1 MKKDDL
7 YDAISGIDE
16 KFLSDSENFSNIS
29 NEFRK
34 ANSRKIGIISS
45 LSAFSL
51 ILAMTLFFN
60 SKGFLNNEIE
70 KTSTIIENSDSVSSE
85 VISTVEHSTVSIE
98 LDTNIKPTDNKTD
111 ISKENNYTKTTGYR
125 TEEVTNKPTESK
137 TDNNSTEII
146 EDENHDNNDAIS
158 ENNPPDNNETIP
170 DADNEPDDSDYDSL
184 KEDFCGIDLENWL
197 NNPDVIW
204 GDTEIKGS
212 DSSEKIALGSILIS
226 DDLNKLMKSGNSND
240 VYAVMVDFSS
250 CIDEN
255 ELLNW
260 EYNGNTIS
268 ELQSEYSKLS
278 SFTDETYTYIGSDGI
293 EHTEYLSSNDKK
305 EEIKKIKQAINE
317 IKAVYYDMK
326 IQQFSDSFH
335 KNGLEIYKGGEE
347 VNTIFYTFTNKT
359 LLKEFVCKEN
369 EAFIFYPASYFK

>member
-51 ILAMTLFFN
+51 ILAMTLFLN

-111 ISKENNYTKTTGYR
+111 VSKENNDTKTTGNR
-125 TEEVTNKPTESK
+125 IEEVTNKPTESPI
-137 TDNNSTEII
+137 DNSTEII
-146 EDENHDNNDAIS
+146 EDENQDNNDAIS

-369 EAFIFYPASYFK
+369 EAFIFYPASYFKW

>member
-51 ILAMTLFFN
+51 ILAMTLFLN

-111 ISKENNYTKTTGYR
+111 VSKENNDTKTTGNR
-125 TEEVTNKPTESK
+125 IEEVTNKPTESPI
-137 TDNNSTEII
+137 DNSTEII
-146 EDENHDNNDAIS
+146 EDENHDNNDDIS

-170 DADNEPDDSDYDSL
+170 DADNEPDDSDFDSL
-184 KEDFCGIDLENWL
+184 KEDFSGINIENWL

-255 ELLNW
+255 ELLNL

-369 EAFIFYPASYFK
+369 EAFIFYPASYFKW

>member
-7 YDAISGIDE
+7 YDVISGIDE

-51 ILAMTLFFN
+51 ILAMTLFLN

-111 ISKENNYTKTTGYR
+111 VSKENNDTKTTGNR
-125 TEEVTNKPTESK
+125 TEEVTNKPTESPI
-137 TDNNSTEII
+137 DNSTEII
-146 EDENHDNNDAIS
+146 EDENHDNNDDIS

-170 DADNEPDDSDYDSL
+170 DADNEPDDSDFDSL
-184 KEDFCGIDLENWL
+184 KSDFSGINIENWL

-369 EAFIFYPASYFK
+369 EAFIFYPASYFKW

>member
-34 ANSRKIGIISS
+34 ANSKKIGIISS

-51 ILAMTLFFN
+51 ILAMTLFLN
-60 SKGFLNNEIE
+60 SKVFLNNEIE
-70 KTSTIIENSDSVSSE
+70 KTSTIIENSDSVNSE
-85 VISTVEHSTVSIE
+85 VISTVEHSTDSIE

-111 ISKENNYTKTTGYR
+111 VSKENNDTKTTGNR
-125 TEEVTNKPTESK
+125 TEEVTNKPTESPI
-137 TDNNSTEII
+137 DNSTEII
-146 EDENHDNNDAIS
+146 EDENHDNNDDIS

>member
-51 ILAMTLFFN
+51 ILAMTLFLN
-60 SKGFLNNEIE
+60 SKSFLYNGIE
-70 KTSTIIENSDSVSSE
+70 KTSTIIENSDSVNSE
-85 VISTVEHSTVSIE
+85 VISTIEHSTDSIE

-111 ISKENNYTKTTGYR
+111 VSKENNDTKTTGNR
-125 TEEVTNKPTESK
+125 TEEVTNKPTESPI
-137 TDNNSTEII
+137 DNSTEII
-146 EDENHDNNDAIS
+146 EDENHDNNDDIS

-170 DADNEPDDSDYDSL
+170 DADNKPDDSDFDSL
-184 KEDFCGIDLENWL
+184 KEDFSGINIENWL

-255 ELLNW
+255 ELLNL

-268 ELQSEYSKLS
+268 ELQSEYLKLS

-347 VNTIFYTFTNKT
+347 VNTIFYTFTNKI

-369 EAFIFYPASYFK
+369 EAFIFYPASYFKW

>member
-7 YDAISGIDE
+7 YDVISGIDE

-51 ILAMTLFFN
+51 ILAMTLFLN
-60 SKGFLNNEIE
+60 SKSFLYNGIE
-70 KTSTIIENSDSVSSE
+70 KTSTIIEYSDSVNTE
-85 VISTVEHSTVSIE
+85 VISTVEHSTDSIE
-98 LDTNIKPTDNKTD
+98 LDTNIKPTDNITD
-111 ISKENNYTKTTGYR
+111 VSKENNDTKTTGNR
-125 TEEVTNKPTESK
+125 TEEVTNKPTENQ

-146 EDENHDNNDAIS
+146 EDENHDDIS
-158 ENNPPDNNETIP
+158 ENNPPDNNTTIP
-170 DADNEPDDSDYDSL
+170 DADNEPDDSDFDSL

>member
-51 ILAMTLFFN
+51 ILAMTLFLN

-98 LDTNIKPTDNKTD
+98 LDTNIKPTDNITD
-111 ISKENNYTKTTGYR
+111 VSKENNDTKTTGNR
-125 TEEVTNKPTESK
+125 TEEVTNKPTESPI
-137 TDNNSTEII
+137 DNSTEII
-146 EDENHDNNDAIS
+146 EDENHDNNDDIS

-170 DADNEPDDSDYDSL
+170 DADNEPDDSDFDSL
-184 KEDFCGIDLENWL
+184 KEDFSGINIENWL

-293 EHTEYLSSNDKK
+293 ELTEYLSSNDKK

-347 VNTIFYTFTNKT
+347 LNTIFFTFTNKT

>member
-51 ILAMTLFFN
+51 ILAMTLFLN
-60 SKGFLNNEIE
+60 SKSFLNNEIE

-98 LDTNIKPTDNKTD
+98 LDTNIKPTDNITD
-111 ISKENNYTKTTGYR
+111 VSKENNDTKTTGNR
-125 TEEVTNKPTESK
+125 TEEVTNKPTESPI
-137 TDNNSTEII
+137 DNSTEII
-146 EDENHDNNDAIS
+146 EDENQDNNDAIS

-170 DADNEPDDSDYDSL
+170 DADNEPDDSDFDSL
-184 KEDFCGIDLENWL
+184 KEDFSGIDLENWL

>member
-51 ILAMTLFFN
+51 ILAMTLFLN
-60 SKGFLNNEIE
+60 SKSFLYNGIE
-70 KTSTIIENSDSVSSE
+70 KTSTIIENSDSVNSE
-85 VISTVEHSTVSIE
+85 VISTVEHSTDSIE

-111 ISKENNYTKTTGYR
+111 VSKENNDTKTTGNR
-125 TEEVTNKPTESK
+125 TEEVTNKPTESPI
-137 TDNNSTEII
+137 DNSTEII
-146 EDENHDNNDAIS
+146 EDENHDNNDDIS

-170 DADNEPDDSDYDSL
+170 DADNKPDDSDFDSL
-184 KEDFCGIDLENWL
+184 KEDFSGINIENWL

-255 ELLNW
+255 ELLNL

-268 ELQSEYSKLS
+268 ELQSEYLKLS

-347 VNTIFYTFTNKT
+347 VNTIFYTFTNKI

>member
-51 ILAMTLFFN
+51 ILAMTLFLN
-60 SKGFLNNEIE
+60 SKSFLYNGIE
-70 KTSTIIENSDSVSSE
+70 KTSTIIENSDSVNTE
-85 VISTVEHSTVSIE
+85 VISTVEHSTDSIE

-111 ISKENNYTKTTGYR
+111 VSKENNDTKTTGNR
-125 TEEVTNKPTESK
+125 IEEVTNKPTESPI
-137 TDNNSTEII
+137 DNSTEII
-146 EDENHDNNDAIS
+146 DDENHDNNDDIS

-184 KEDFCGIDLENWL
+184 KEDFYGIDLKNWI

-326 IQQFSDSFH
+326 IQQFSESFH

-347 VNTIFYTFTNKT
+347 VNTFFYTFTNKT

>member
-45 LSAFSL
+45 LSTFSL

-85 VISTVEHSTVSIE
+85 VISTVEHSTDSIE

-111 ISKENNYTKTTGYR
+111 VSKENNDTKTTGKR
-125 TEEVTNKPTESK
+125 TEEVTNKPTESPI
-137 TDNNSTEII
+137 DNSTEII
-146 EDENHDNNDAIS
+146 EDENQDNNDAIS
-158 ENNPPDNNETIP
+158 ENNPPDNNPTIP

-204 GDTEIKGS
+204 GGTEFKGS
-212 DSSEKIALGSILIS
+212 DSSEKIALGCILIS
-226 DDLNKLMKSGNSND
+226 DDLNKIMKSGNSND

-293 EHTEYLSSNDKK
+293 EHTEYLSSNDKR

>member
-51 ILAMTLFFN
+51 ILAMTLFLN
-60 SKGFLNNEIE
+60 SKSFLYNGIE
-70 KTSTIIENSDSVSSE
+70 KTSTIIENSDSVNSE
-85 VISTVEHSTVSIE
+85 VISTVEHSTDSIE

-111 ISKENNYTKTTGYR
+111 VSKENNDTKTTGNR
-125 TEEVTNKPTESK
+125 TEEVTNKPTESPI
-137 TDNNSTEII
+137 DNSTEII
-146 EDENHDNNDAIS
+146 EDENHDNNDDIS

-170 DADNEPDDSDYDSL
+170 DADNKPDDSDFDSL
-184 KEDFCGIDLENWL
+184 KEDFSGINIENWL

-255 ELLNW
+255 ELLNL

-268 ELQSEYSKLS
+268 ELQSEYLKLS
-278 SFTDETYTYIGSDGI
+278 SFTDETYTYIGSDGR

-347 VNTIFYTFTNKT
+347 VNTIFYTFTNKI

>member
-51 ILAMTLFFN
+51 ILAMTLFLN
-60 SKGFLNNEIE
+60 SKVFLNNEIE

-85 VISTVEHSTVSIE
+85 VISTVEHSTDSIE

-111 ISKENNYTKTTGYR
+111 VSKENNYTETTGNR
-125 TEEVTNKPTESK
+125 TEEVTNKPTESP
-137 TDNNSTEII
+137 TDNSTEII
-146 EDENHDNNDAIS
+146 ENENLDNNYAIS

-170 DADNEPDDSDYDSL
+170 DADNKPDDSDFDSL
-184 KEDFCGIDLENWL
+184 KSDFSGINIENWL

-204 GDTEIKGS
+204 GDTEIKGG

-226 DDLNKLMKSGNSND
+226 DDLNKLMKSGNLND

-305 EEIKKIKQAINE
+305 EEIKKIKLAINE

-335 KNGLEIYKGGEE
+335 KNGLEIYKGGGE

-359 LLKEFVCKEN
+359 LLKEFVCKGN

>member
-51 ILAMTLFFN
+51 ILAMTLFLN
-60 SKGFLNNEIE
+60 SKSFLYNGIE
-70 KTSTIIENSDSVSSE
+70 KTSTIIKNSDSVSSE
-85 VISTVEHSTVSIE
+85 VISAVEHSTDSIE
-98 LDTNIKPTDNKTD
+98 LDTNIKPTDNITD
-111 ISKENNYTKTTGYR
+111 VSKENNDTKTTGYK
-125 TEEVTNKPTESK
+125 TEEVTNKPTESPI
-137 TDNNSTEII
+137 DNSTEII

-170 DADNEPDDSDYDSL
+170 DADNEPDDSDFDSL
-184 KEDFCGIDLENWL
+184 KSDFSGINIENWL

-204 GDTEIKGS
+204 GDTEIKGN

-347 VNTIFYTFTNKT
+347 VNTIFFTFTNKT

>member
-51 ILAMTLFFN
+51 IFAMTLFLN
-60 SKGFLNNEIE
+60 SKDFLNNEIE
-70 KTSTIIENSDSVSSE
+70 KTSTIIENSDSVNTE
-85 VISTVEHSTVSIE
+85 VISTVEHSIDSVE
-98 LDTNIKPTDNKTD
+98 LVTNIKPTDNKTD
-111 ISKENNYTKTTGYR
+111 VSKENNYTKTTGNR
-125 TEEVTNKPTESK
+125 TEEVTNKSTESQI
-137 TDNNSTEII
+137 DNSTEINK
-146 EDENHDNNDAIS
+146 DENQDNNDTIL

-170 DADNEPDDSDYDSL
+170 DADNEPDDSDFDSL
-184 KEDFCGIDLENWL
+184 KEDFSGIDLENWL

-204 GDTEIKGS
+204 GDTEIKGI
-212 DSSEKIALGSILIS
+212 DSLEKIALGSILIS

-359 LLKEFVCKEN
+359 LLKDFVCKEN
-369 EAFIFYPASYFK
+369 EAFIFYPTSYFK

>member
-51 ILAMTLFFN
+51 ILAMTLFLN

-70 KTSTIIENSDSVSSE
+70 KTSTIIENSDSVNSE
-85 VISTVEHSTVSIE
+85 VISTVEHSTDSIE
-98 LDTNIKPTDNKTD
+98 LDTNIKPTDNKTEV
-111 ISKENNYTKTTGYR
+111 SKENNDTKTTGYR
-125 TEEVTNKPTESK
+125 TEEVTNKRPT
-137 TDNNSTEII
+137 NNSTEII
-146 EDENHDNNDAIS
+146 EDENQDNNDAIS

-170 DADNEPDDSDYDSL
+170 DADNKPDDSDFDSL

-226 DDLNKLMKSGNSND
+226 DDLNKLMKSGNLND

-347 VNTIFYTFTNKT
+347 VNTIFYTFTNKN

>member
-51 ILAMTLFFN
+51 ILAMTLFLN

-70 KTSTIIENSDSVSSE
+70 KTSTIIENSDSVNSE

-98 LDTNIKPTDNKTD
+98 LDTNIKPTDNITD
-111 ISKENNYTKTTGYR
+111 VSKENNDTKTTGNR
-125 TEEVTNKPTESK
+125 TEEVTNKPTESPI
-137 TDNNSTEII
+137 DNSTEII
-146 EDENHDNNDAIS
+146 EDENQDNNDAIS

-170 DADNEPDDSDYDSL
+170 DADNEPDDSDFDSL
-184 KEDFCGIDLENWL
+184 KSDFSGINIENWL

-212 DSSEKIALGSILIS
+212 DSSEIIALGSILIS

-347 VNTIFYTFTNKT
+347 VNTFFYTFTNKT

>member
-51 ILAMTLFFN
+51 ILAMTLFLN
-60 SKGFLNNEIE
+60 SKSFLYNGIE
-70 KTSTIIENSDSVSSE
+70 KTSTIIENSDSVNSE
-85 VISTVEHSTVSIE
+85 VISTVEHSTDSIE

-111 ISKENNYTKTTGYR
+111 VSKENNDTKTTGNR
-125 TEEVTNKPTESK
+125 TEEVTNKPTESPI
-137 TDNNSTEII
+137 DNSTEII
-146 EDENHDNNDAIS
+146 EDENHDNNDDIS

-170 DADNEPDDSDYDSL
+170 DADNKPDDSDFDSL
-184 KEDFCGIDLENWL
+184 KEDFSGINIENWL

-255 ELLNW
+255 ELLNL

-268 ELQSEYSKLS
+268 ELQSEYLKLS

-335 KNGLEIYKGGEE
+335 KNGLEIYEGGEE

>member
-34 ANSRKIGIISS
+34 ANLRKIGIISS

-51 ILAMTLFFN
+51 ILAMTLFLN

-98 LDTNIKPTDNKTD
+98 LDTNIKPTDNITD
-111 ISKENNYTKTTGYR
+111 VSKENNDTKTTGNR
-125 TEEVTNKPTESK
+125 TEEVTNKPTESPI
-137 TDNNSTEII
+137 DNSTEII
-146 EDENHDNNDAIS
+146 EDENHDNNDDIS

-170 DADNEPDDSDYDSL
+170 DADNEPDDSDFDSL

-204 GDTEIKGS
+204 SDTEIKGS

-317 IKAVYYDMK
+317 IKVVYYDMK

>member
-51 ILAMTLFFN
+51 ILAMTLFLN
-60 SKGFLNNEIE
+60 SKGFLYNEIE
-70 KTSTIIENSDSVSSE
+70 KTSTIIENSDSVNSE
-85 VISTVEHSTVSIE
+85 VISTVEHSTDSIE

-111 ISKENNYTKTTGYR
+111 VSKENNDTKTTGNR
-125 TEEVTNKPTESK
+125 TEEVINKPTESPI
-137 TDNNSTEII
+137 DNSTEII
-146 EDENHDNNDAIS
+146 EDENHDNNDDIS
-158 ENNPPDNNETIP
+158 ENNPPDNNTTIP

-212 DSSEKIALGSILIS
+212 DNLEKISLGSILIS

-260 EYNGNTIS
+260 QYNGNTIS

-359 LLKEFVCKEN
+359 SLKEFVCKEN

>member
-51 ILAMTLFFN
+51 ILAMTLFLN

-111 ISKENNYTKTTGYR
+111 VSKENNDTKTTGYR
-125 TEEVTNKPTESK
+125 TEEVTNKPTESPI
-137 TDNNSTEII
+137 DNSTEII
-146 EDENHDNNDAIS
+146 EDENHDNNDDIS

-170 DADNEPDDSDYDSL
+170 DADNEPDNSDYDSL

-204 GDTEIKGS
+204 SDTEIKGS

-326 IQQFSDSFH
+326 IQQFSASFH

>member
-51 ILAMTLFFN
+51 ILAMTLFLN
-60 SKGFLNNEIE
+60 SKGFLYNEIE
-70 KTSTIIENSDSVSSE
+70 KTSTIIENSDSVNSE
-85 VISTVEHSTVSIE
+85 VISTVEHSTDSIE

-111 ISKENNYTKTTGYR
+111 VSKENNDTKTTGNR
-125 TEEVTNKPTESK
+125 TEEVTNKPTESPI
-137 TDNNSTEII
+137 DNSTEII
-146 EDENHDNNDAIS
+146 EDENHDNNDDIS
-158 ENNPPDNNETIP
+158 ENNPPDNNTTIP

-212 DSSEKIALGSILIS
+212 DNLEKISLGSILIS

-260 EYNGNTIS
+260 QYNGNTIS

-359 LLKEFVCKEN
+359 SLKEFVCKEN

>member
-51 ILAMTLFFN
+51 ILAMTLFLN

-98 LDTNIKPTDNKTD
+98 LDTNIKPTDNITD
-111 ISKENNYTKTTGYR
+111 VSKENNDTKTTGNR
-125 TEEVTNKPTESK
+125 TEEVTNKPTESPI
-137 TDNNSTEII
+137 DNSTEII
-146 EDENHDNNDAIS
+146 EDENHDNNDDIS

-170 DADNEPDDSDYDSL
+170 DADNEPDDSDFDSL
-184 KEDFCGIDLENWL
+184 KEDFSGINIENWL

-212 DSSEKIALGSILIS
+212 DSSEKITLGSILIS

-293 EHTEYLSSNDKK
+293 EHTEYLLSNDKK
-305 EEIKKIKQAINE
+305 EEIKKIKKAINE

>member
-60 SKGFLNNEIE
+60 SKGFMNNEIE
-70 KTSTIIENSDSVSSE
+70 KTSTIIENSNSVSSE

-98 LDTNIKPTDNKTD
+98 FDTNIKPTDNKTD
-111 ISKENNYTKTTGYR
+111 ISKENNYTKATGYR

-146 EDENHDNNDAIS
+146 EDENQDNNDAIS

-305 EEIKKIKQAINE
+305 EEIKKIK
-317 IKAVYYDMK
+317 AVYYDMK

>member
-34 ANSRKIGIISS
+34 ANSRKIGVISS

-51 ILAMTLFFN
+51 ILAMTLFLN
-60 SKGFLNNEIE
+60 SKVFLYNEIE
-70 KTSTIIENSDSVSSE
+70 RTSTITENSDLVSSE
-85 VISTVEHSTVSIE
+85 VISAVEHSTDSIE
-98 LDTNIKPTDNKTD
+98 FDTNIKPTVNKTD
-111 ISKENNYTKTTGYR
+111 AAKENNYTETTGNR
-125 TEEVTNKPTESK
+125 TEEVTNKPTKSPI
-137 TDNNSTEII
+137 DNSTEII
-146 EDENHDNNDAIS
+146 EDENLDNNDAIS
-158 ENNPPDNNETIP
+158 ENNPPENNATIP
-170 DADNEPDDSDYDSL
+170 DADNEPDDSDFDSL
-184 KEDFCGIDLENWL
+184 KEDFCDIYLENWL

-204 GDTEIKGS
+204 GETEFKGI

-293 EHTEYLSSNDKK
+293 EHTEYLSSNGKK

>member
-51 ILAMTLFFN
+51 ILAMTLFLN

-98 LDTNIKPTDNKTD
+98 LDTNIKPTDNITD
-111 ISKENNYTKTTGYR
+111 VSKENNDTKTTGNR
-125 TEEVTNKPTESK
+125 TEEVTNKPTESPI
-137 TDNNSTEII
+137 DNSTEII
-146 EDENHDNNDAIS
+146 EDENHDNNDDIS

-170 DADNEPDDSDYDSL
+170 DADNEPDDSDFDSL
-184 KEDFCGIDLENWL
+184 KSDFSGINIENWL

-260 EYNGNTIS
+260 KYNGNTIS

-335 KNGLEIYKGGEE
+335 KNGLEIYKGGKE

>member
-51 ILAMTLFFN
+51 ILAMTLFLN

-70 KTSTIIENSDSVSSE
+70 RTSTIIENSDSVSSE

-98 LDTNIKPTDNKTD
+98 LDTNIKPTDNITD
-111 ISKENNYTKTTGYR
+111 VSKEKNDTKTTGNR
-125 TEEVTNKPTESK
+125 TEEVTNKPTESPI
-137 TDNNSTEII
+137 DNSTEIN
-146 EDENHDNNDAIS
+146 EDENLDNNDDIS

>member
-51 ILAMTLFFN
+51 IFAMTLFLN
-60 SKGFLNNEIE
+60 SKDFLNNEIE
-70 KTSTIIENSDSVSSE
+70 KTSTIIENSDSVNTE
-85 VISTVEHSTVSIE
+85 VISTVEHSIDSVE
-98 LDTNIKPTDNKTD
+98 LVTNIKPTDNKTD
-111 ISKENNYTKTTGYR
+111 VSKENNYTKTTGNR
-125 TEEVTNKPTESK
+125 TEEVTNKSTESQI
-137 TDNNSTEII
+137 DNSTEINK
-146 EDENHDNNDAIS
+146 DENQDNNDTIL

-170 DADNEPDDSDYDSL
+170 DADNEPNDSDFDSL
-184 KEDFCGIDLENWL
+184 KEDFSGIDLENWL

-204 GDTEIKGS
+204 SETEFKGI

-226 DDLNKLMKSGNSND
+226 DDLNKLMKSGNSNN

-278 SFTDETYTYIGSDGI
+278 SFTDETYTYVGSDGI

-335 KNGLEIYKGGEE
+335 KSGLEIYKGGEE

>member
-51 ILAMTLFFN
+51 ILAMTLFLN
-60 SKGFLNNEIE
+60 SKGFLNNGIE
-70 KTSTIIENSDSVSSE
+70 KTSTIIENSDSVNSE
-85 VISTVEHSTVSIE
+85 VISTVEHSTDSIE
-98 LDTNIKPTDNKTD
+98 LDTNIKPTDNKTNV
-111 ISKENNYTKTTGYR
+111 SKENNDTKKTGNR
-125 TEEVTNKPTESK
+125 TEEVTNKPTESPI
-137 TDNNSTEII
+137 DNSTEII
-146 EDENHDNNDAIS
+146 EDENQDNNDDIS

-170 DADNEPDDSDYDSL
+170 DADNEPDDSDFDSL
-184 KEDFCGIDLENWL
+184 KEDFCGINLENWL
-197 NNPDVIW
+197 NNPYVIW

-226 DDLNKLMKSGNSND
+226 DDLNNLMKSGNSND

-250 CIDEN
+250 SIDEN

>member
-7 YDAISGIDE
+7 YDVISGIDE

-51 ILAMTLFFN
+51 ILAMTLFLN
-60 SKGFLNNEIE
+60 SKSFLYNGIE
-70 KTSTIIENSDSVSSE
+70 KTSTIIENSDSFNSE
-85 VISTVEHSTVSIE
+85 VISTVEHSTDSIE
-98 LDTNIKPTDNKTD
+98 FDTIIKPTDNKTD
-111 ISKENNYTKTTGYR
+111 VSKENNDTKTTGYR
-125 TEEVTNKPTESK
+125 TEEVTNKPTESPI
-137 TDNNSTEII
+137 DNSTEII
-146 EDENHDNNDAIS
+146 EDENQDNNDVIS
-158 ENNPPDNNETIP
+158 ENNPPENNETAP
-170 DADNEPDDSDYDSL
+170 DSDDKPDDSDYDSL

-226 DDLNKLMKSGNSND
+226 DDLNNLMKSGNSND

-293 EHTEYLSSNDKK
+293 EHTEYLSSYDKK
-305 EEIKKIKQAINE
+305 DEIKKIKQAINE

-347 VNTIFYTFTNKT
+347 VDTTFYTFTNKN

>member
-51 ILAMTLFFN
+51 ILAMTLFLN

-111 ISKENNYTKTTGYR
+111 VSKENNDTKTTGNR
-125 TEEVTNKPTESK
+125 TEEVTNKPTESPI
-137 TDNNSTEII
+137 DNSTEII
-146 EDENHDNNDAIS
+146 EDENHDNNDDIS

-317 IKAVYYDMK
+317 IKAVYYDKK

>member
-51 ILAMTLFFN
+51 ILAMTLFLN

-111 ISKENNYTKTTGYR
+111 VSKENNDTKTTGNR
-125 TEEVTNKPTESK
+125 IEEVTNKPTESPI
-137 TDNNSTEII
+137 DNSTEII
-146 EDENHDNNDAIS
+146 EDENHDNNDDIS

-347 VNTIFYTFTNKT
+347 MNTIFYTFTNKT
-359 LLKEFVCKEN
+359 LLKEFVCKGN

>member
-51 ILAMTLFFN
+51 ILAMTLFLN
-60 SKGFLNNEIE
+60 SKSFLYNGIE
-70 KTSTIIENSDSVSSE
+70 KTSTIIENSDSVNSE
-85 VISTVEHSTVSIE
+85 VISTVEHSTDSIE

-111 ISKENNYTKTTGYR
+111 VSKENNDTKTTGNR
-125 TEEVTNKPTESK
+125 TEEVTNKPTESPI
-137 TDNNSTEII
+137 DNSTEII
-146 EDENHDNNDAIS
+146 EDENHDNNDDIS

-170 DADNEPDDSDYDSL
+170 DADNKPDDSDFDSL
-184 KEDFCGIDLENWL
+184 KEDFSGINIENWL

-255 ELLNW
+255 ELLNL

-268 ELQSEYSKLS
+268 ELQSEYLKLS

-347 VNTIFYTFTNKT
+347 VNTIFYTFTNKI

-369 EAFIFYPASYFK
+369 EAFIFYPASYFKW